1 MLKYLF
7 LFVSFFATLTLAAQ
21 EQVYPTLLAPLPTL
35 ISESSGIECNGLN
48 NIWTHNDSGDLPRIF
63 QIDTL
68 GNLLR
73 TLDLSEVVASDMED
87 MAQDSAGNYY
97 LGDFGNNLNDR
108 TDLRI
113 YKIPNPDSVSGNF
126 VTPQVI
132 HFNYPDQMAFP
143 PALEDQN
150 FDCEAMFHFRD
161 SLYLFS
167 KNRGTSNFCKLY
179 RLPDQPGNYTAQ
191 LIDSFDTRKW
201 ITSADISPSGKSMVL
216 LSYDRL
222 WLFTDFQGT
231 DFFGGKAQELL
242 ISPTQKEAI
251 VFRNETEVYIT
262 DELYLFV
269 GGKLYFLDLG
279 PWIVGLREYPSASKS
294 FRLFPNPV
302 NNLLSVEHTC
312 SSAEKAI
319 IQFISTK
326 GQTVKEEKIQFQTGR
341 NEIHIPVEQQFN
353 GLYFVRIIIDDKYV
367 FSTAL
372 MILHNQ

>member
-7 LFVSFFATLTLAAQ
+7 LLFACCATLHLVAQ
-21 EQVYPTLLAPLPTL
+21 EQVYPTLLAPLPSVL
-35 ISESSGIECNGLN
+35 SESSGVECNGLN

-73 TLDLSEVVASDMED
+73 TLDFSEVVASDMED

-97 LGDFGNNLNDR
+97 LGDFGNNLNNR

-113 YKIPNPDSVSGNF
+113 YKIPNPDSVSGNT

-132 HFNYPDQMAFP
+132 HFNFPDQLMFP

-150 FDCEAMFHFRD
+150 FDCESMFHFRD

-167 KNRGTSNFCKLY
+167 KNRGTSNYCKMY

-191 LIDSFDTRKW
+191 LIDSFDTKKW

-222 WLFTDFQGT
+222 WLFTDFQGS
-231 DFFGGKAQELL
+231 DFFGGKARELL
-242 ISPTQKEAI
+242 ISPTQKEGI
-251 VFRNETEVYIT
+251 VFRNDTEVYIT

-269 GGKLYFLDLG
+269 GGKLYSLDLG
-279 PWIVGLREYPSASKS
+279 PWIVGLREYPSASSS
-294 FRLFPNPV
+294 FRIYPNPAS
-302 NNLLSVEHTC
+302 NYISIEHYC
-312 SSAEKAI
+312 SSPEKTV
-319 IQFISTK
+319 IQFVNPK
-326 GQTVKEEKIQFQTGR
+326 GQIVCEEKVLFQ
-341 NEIHIPVEQQFN
+341 N
-353 GLYFVRIIIDDKYV
+353 GLNTIQLPIIDQLTGVCYVRIIIEDKYV
-367 FSTAL
+367 YSSA
-372 MILHNQ
+372 ILILQD